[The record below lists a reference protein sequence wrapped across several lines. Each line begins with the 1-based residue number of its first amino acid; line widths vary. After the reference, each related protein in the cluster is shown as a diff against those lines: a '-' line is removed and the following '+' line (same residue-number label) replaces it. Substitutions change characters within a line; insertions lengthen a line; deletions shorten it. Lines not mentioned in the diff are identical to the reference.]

1 MSSEVG
7 ATSEGKRLT
16 PNVVLIARRQ
26 AKGWGRDRLA
36 REFERLGRAM
46 DLPTPE
52 LSAMTKA
59 IYRHETGRA
68 AVRDEI
74 YIRLYCAAFGASP
87 HELFGTLSGVAQTGE
102 SCGLTS
108 HKFVPVFLGTELLPA
123 LVEAAGLAPNTVQWA
138 DCYAGQIEHPA
149 GACTLYA
156 FPWGVVVLHL
166 VEELSVPNI
175 ASLAVWRRQTYR
187 DVRQWATDW
196 FREITGSAIPVAH
209 YVLSAYW
216 VYEPPWRGRELSIA
230 LRLLSMP
237 RVLLE
242 RGTDDAGPSL
252 HHAELVEQA
261 LLRDGF
267 HDGRIDEFGISGLSI
282 GCASWAGLSYYPQ
295 APGRALQASDLVD
308 CELLVQALWCYC
320 HHVREQVEQGRDPV
334 VPTEYG
340 WRWIRAVRSRLTVT
354 RPQETA
360 QHASMRSAVLETS
373 ELGKH
378 LTAALELMRDVDG
391 E

>member
-1 MSSEVG
+1 MSSEAGV
-7 ATSEGKRLT
+7 TSEGKRAT
-16 PNVVLIARRQ
+16 PNIVLIARRQ
-26 AKGWGRDRLA
+26 AKGWGRERLA
-36 REFERLGRAM
+36 REFERLGRLL

-68 AVRDEI
+68 AVRDEV
-74 YIRLYCAAFGASP
+74 YIRLYCAAFETNS
-87 HELFGTLSGVAQTGE
+87 HDLFGTLSGDVQADG

-108 HKFVPVFLGTELLPA
+108 HKFVPVYLGSELLPV
-123 LVEAAGLAPNTVQWA
+123 LIEAARLAPGAVQWA
-138 DCYAGQIEHPA
+138 GCHVGQVEHPA
-149 GACTLYA
+149 GVCTLYA
-156 FPWGVVVLHL
+156 FPWGVGVFHL
-166 VEELSVPNI
+166 AEDLSVPNI

-187 DVRQWATDW
+187 DARQWATDW
-196 FREITGSAIPVAH
+196 LREATGSEIPVAH

-216 VYEPPWRGRELSIA
+216 VHEPPWRGRELTIA

-237 RVLLE
+237 RVLLD

-267 HDGRIDEFGISGLSI
+267 HDGRIDEFGVGGLSI

-295 APGRALQASDLVD
+295 APGRALQVSDLIE
-308 CELLVQALWCYC
+308 CELLVQALWSYC
-320 HHVREQVEQGRDPV
+320 HHVHEQVEQGHDPV
-334 VPTEYG
+334 VPAEYG
-340 WRWIRAVRSRLTVT
+340 WRWVRAVRSRLTVT

-378 LTAALELMRDVDG
+378 LTTALELLRDVDG